1 MRVALVIEDD
11 SVMRRQIADALLA
24 AGFGVC
30 EAFRA
35 DLLPFTPRLD
45 VVVTDVEFGGDV
57 PVVRTVMPFDHR
69 DLLARVTRAIGVT
82 ETRAA

>member
-11 SVMRRQIADALLA
+11 SVVRREIADALLS

-45 VVVTDVEFGGDV
+45 VVVSDVEFGGDV
-57 PVVRTVMPFDHR
+57 PVVRTLAPFDR
-69 DLLARVTRAIGVT
+69 RELLVRIERVMSAT